1 MKTVIVTGASSGIGE
16 ATARKLVQ
24 SGYNVM
30 LAARRTE
37 RLQAIVEELGEQ
49 TAFHATDVSKRED
62 QQALAAATIE
72 RFGQVDALVS
82 NAGIMPV
89 SLLEKGDVE
98 DWDRMI
104 DVNLRGVLYGI
115 NAVLPA
121 MVERKDGHIII
132 ISSIAALETFPTSA
146 VYSATKSGVR
156 SMSDTL
162 RKEMTAHGVRVTTIF
177 PGGVKTELGTSIKD
191 QSVLD
196 MMGGVFDFEFL
207 EPENLA
213 DSIAYVLGQPPSVCV
228 GELMIRPT
236 GQA

>member
-1 MKTVIVTGASSGIGE
+1 MRTVIVTGASSGIGE

-30 LAARRTE
+30 LAARRTD

-49 TAFHATDVSKRED
+49 AAFHGADVRSRED
-62 QQALAAATIE
+62 QDALAAATIK
-72 RFGQVDALVS
+72 RFGQVDALIC

-89 SLLEKGDVE
+89 SLIQKGHVE

-132 ISSIAALETFPTSA
+132 ISSIAALETFPSSA

-162 RKEMTAHGVRVTTIF
+162 RKEMTTHGVRV
-177 PGGVKTELGTSIKD
+177 
-191 QSVLD
+191 
-196 MMGGVFDFEFL
+196 
-207 EPENLA
+207 
-213 DSIAYVLGQPPSVCV
+213 
-228 GELMIRPT
+228 
-236 GQA
+236 

>member
-1 MKTVIVTGASSGIGE
+1 MRTAIVTGASSGIGE
-16 ATARKLVQ
+16 ATARKLIAD
-24 SGYNVM
+24 GYNVM
-30 LAARRTE
+30 LAARRAD
-37 RLQAIVEELGEQ
+37 RLESLTEELGEHA
-49 TAFHATDVSKRED
+49 AFHVTDVSSRAD
-62 QQALAAATIE
+62 QEALAAATTE
-72 RFGQVDALVS
+72 RFGQVDALVC

-89 SLLEKGDVE
+89 SLIEKGDVE

-115 NAVLPA
+115 NAVLPR
-121 MVERKDGHIII
+121 MVARKDGHVII
-132 ISSIAALETFPTSA
+132 ISSIAALENFPSSA
-146 VYSATKSGVR
+146 VYSATKAGVR

-177 PGGVKTELGTSIKD
+177 PGGVKTELGSSIKD
-191 QSVLD
+191 QSVLE
-196 MMGGVFDFEFL
+196 MMGGVFNFEFL

-213 DSIAYVLGQPPSVCV
+213 DSVAYVLNQPPSVCV